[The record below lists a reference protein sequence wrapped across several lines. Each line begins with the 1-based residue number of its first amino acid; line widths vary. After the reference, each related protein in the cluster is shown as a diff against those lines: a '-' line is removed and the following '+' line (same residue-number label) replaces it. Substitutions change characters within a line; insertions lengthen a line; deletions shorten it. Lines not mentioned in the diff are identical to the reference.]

1 MTKDVALVLSS
12 GGPRGFAYI
21 GAIEELERRGY
32 NITSVAGCSI
42 GSLVGGVYAAGGLEE
57 FKKWL
62 FGLDNSK
69 LLSLLDVSISKSY
82 LVKGDKVISAIKE
95 VVPDVNIEDLR
106 IPYRAVATDLYTGEE
121 VVFKK
126 GKLFDAIRASISI
139 PSLFRP
145 VKYGR
150 HTLID
155 GGIVNTMPLS
165 QAVRNGHDIVVAFDV
180 NQIDSKKI
188 AGYVTA
194 LDEVHEADSE
204 LVSDTLDTLG
214 ELVSR
219 KGLPITDRVRM
230 LGDEAHKAYKE
241 MRGIGRKTKKL
252 ETKAEAENVPMS
264 DNYYSILTRTFSLM
278 NRTISMLSVQL
289 YKPDVLVNMN
299 FDSYGAIP
307 DYAKGEEIA
316 DKGRELMSAAL
327 DEYESRATD
336 SASPA

>member
-1 MTKDVALVLSS
+1 MIMTKDVALVLSS

-32 NITSVAGCSI
+32 NITSVTGCSI
-42 GSLVGGVYAAGGLEE
+42 GSLVGGVYAAGGLEG
-57 FKKWL
+57 FKGWL
-62 FGLDNSK
+62 YNLDSSK

-82 LVKGDKVISAIKE
+82 LVKGEKVIEAIKK

-121 VVFKK
+121 VVFSK

-145 VKYGR
+145 VKYGY

-165 QAVRNGHDIVVAFDV
+165 QAIRNGHDIMVAFDV
-180 NQIDSKKI
+180 NQVDSKKI
-188 AGYVTA
+188 ADYLKKLEEA
-194 LDEVHEADSE
+194 HEEDLE
-204 LVSDTLDTLG
+204 LKSDTIDTIGDLA
-214 ELVSR
+214 SR
-219 KGLPITDRVRM
+219 KGVPLIDRVRM
-230 LGDEAHKAYKE
+230 LGDEAQRAYKE
-241 MRGIGRKTKKL
+241 IRVINRKTKRIELNAHNEK
-252 ETKAEAENVPMS
+252 VPMG

-278 NRTISMLSVQL
+278 NHTISKQAIQL
-289 YKPDVLVNMN
+289 YKPDVLVGMN
-299 FDSYGAIP
+299 FDAYGPIP

-316 DKGRELMSAAL
+316 AKGRELMSAAL
-327 DEYESRATD
+327 DEYESRTK
-336 SASPA
+336 